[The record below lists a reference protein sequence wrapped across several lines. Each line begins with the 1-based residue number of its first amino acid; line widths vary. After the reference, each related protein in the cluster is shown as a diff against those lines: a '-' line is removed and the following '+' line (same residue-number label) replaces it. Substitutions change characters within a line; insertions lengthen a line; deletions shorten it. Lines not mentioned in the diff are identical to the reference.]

1 MTNQNPSPAPAAAG
15 NLLYLKLIAGALLA
29 LGALLLLAG
38 GGAAW
43 WWWHHQR
50 DNTPLTVTA
59 PAQSGPPLT
68 VSISEGDNPRLT
80 LQRGGERVATYAAG
94 GWLLNQQPSPGQR
107 FVAASERRGNAG
119 DYLWILS
126 ADGAVLK
133 RAGDALGEQIMRE
146 AAPLA
151 DAAARKFSADYQE
164 RRSYLSLG
172 AWRDADTLTVNFER
186 AYHSPSA
193 AGILLK
199 VEALAR
205 VTDSGVTIEGY
216 VPCAAPQAE
225 LSFSAADRAASAD
238 TSPSAAGSAPGA
250 TYTSTVIYETAPV
263 VVTSWW
269 VRLNPF
275 RRHHAPPRPP
285 HHAPIHHAPPPSHHA
300 APAPRRA
307 APSAASRPAPRQE
320 FSRPAPSASQKRPQ
334 QASRPAPSAPS
345 RRQERPQQTS
355 RPAPAPRPAPQQFS
369 RPAPSAPPQRQ
380 ERPQPFSRPAPAS
393 RPAPSAAPSRPAP
406 RQSSRPAPAKSK
418 KDDRQPK
425 R

>member
-1 MTNQNPSPAPAAAG
+1 MTNQNPSPAPAPSAAG

-50 DNTPLTVTA
+50 DNAPLTVTV

-80 LQRGGERVATYAAG
+80 LRRGGESVATYAAG

-107 FVAASERRGNAG
+107 FIAASERRGNAG

-151 DAAARKFSADYQE
+151 DAAARKISADYQE

-238 TSPSAAGSAPGA
+238 TAPSAAGSAPGA
-250 TYTSTVIYETAPV
+250 TYASTVIYETAPV
-263 VVTSWW
+263 VVTSRW

-285 HHAPIHHAPPPSHHA
+285 HHAPIHHAPPPAHHA
-300 APAPRRA
+300 APA
-307 APSAASRPAPRQE
+307 AASRPAPRQE
-320 FSRPAPSASQKRPQ
+320 FSRPAPSASPSASQKR
-334 QASRPAPSAPS
+334 
-345 RRQERPQQTS
+345 
-355 RPAPAPRPAPQQFS
+355 PQQFS
-369 RPAPSAPPQRQ
+369 RPAPSAPAQRQ
-380 ERPQPFSRPAPAS
+380 ERPQQFSRPAPAS
-393 RPAPSAAPSRPAP
+393 RPAPSAASSRPAS